1 MNERLKLLRKALKLN
16 QLEFAEKIQIGRS
29 TLAGYENG
37 LTNMTDRSIRDICR
51 VFYVNE
57 DWLRTGEGNMFRARN
72 TTNEELALQIGKLL
86 KTDDEFTKNLFLEY
100 LKLPPEMKTLFEDFV
115 HNLAKSKEPAN
126 KKIPRTIYGTGI
138 LLCLLN

>member
-37 LTNMTDRSIRDICR
+37 LTNITDRSIRDICR

-72 TTNEELALQIGKLL
+72 TTNEELALQVGKLL

-100 LKLPPEMKTLFEDFV
+100 LKLAPEMKTLFEDFV
-115 HNLAKSKEPAN
+115 HNLAKSK
-126 KKIPRTIYGTGI
+126 
-138 LLCLLN
+138 

>member
-57 DWLRTGEGNMFRARN
+57 DWLRTGEGDMFKSKN
-72 TTNEELALQIGKLL
+72 NTNEELAFQIFVGP
-86 KTDDEFTKNLFLEY
+86 TIQSTPPARADARRGACFYFSPTTGR
-100 LKLPPEMKTLFEDFV
+100 LPVVAV
-115 HNLAKSKEPAN
+115 HTVLRQLASPAYMR
-126 KKIPRTIYGTGI
+126 PQP
-138 LLCLLN
+138 

>member
-100 LKLPPEMKTLFEDFV
+100 LKLPPEMKKLMRDFV
-115 HNLAKSKEPAN
+115 HQLAEKDSKSK
-126 KKIPRTIYGTGI
+126 
-138 LLCLLN
+138 

>member
-16 QLEFAEKIQIGRS
+16 QQEFAEKIQVNRS
-29 TLAGYENG
+29 TVAGYERG
-37 LTNMTDRSIRDICR
+37 STNLSERTITDICR

-57 DWLRTGEGNMFRARN
+57 DWLRTGEGSMFRAKP

-115 HNLAKSKEPAN
+115 HNLAKSK
-126 KKIPRTIYGTGI
+126 
-138 LLCLLN
+138 

>member
-1 MNERLKLLRKALKLN
+1 MCKSVLITHSGATALQKYLGFMRASIA
-16 QLEFAEKIQIGRS
+16 LVIS
-29 TLAGYENG
+29 LAGYENG

-115 HNLAKSKEPAN
+115 HNLAKSK
-126 KKIPRTIYGTGI
+126 
-138 LLCLLN
+138 